1 MLNYMIFTLQANF
14 QKSSSSEY
22 GTTLSKEKKEKKK
35 SWEYTNQADLSNIIS
50 KWACQMICKLMTLF
64 LNDI

>member
-1 MLNYMIFTLQANF
+1 MIFTLQANF

-35 SWEYTNQADLSNIIS
+35 S
-50 KWACQMICKLMTLF
+50 
-64 LNDI
+64 